1 MRIEHHVLPVGSI
14 NCQYTLSSM
23 HYGAAG
29 GRKIYLQAGLH
40 ADEVPGVLVL
50 HHLRAMLAQAEAEG
64 KLQAEI
70 VVVPMAN
77 PIGLA
82 QTFMHD
88 QLGRFDFA
96 TGSNFNRSYP
106 DLAEKLLPL
115 VRDALSD
122 DAAQNQRVIRAG
134 MLQLLDA
141 VEIKTP
147 LDAMRVTLMRL
158 AHDADVVLDLHC
170 DWESVMHIY
179 TATDYLAEAEQLGR
193 YLEAQAIL
201 VSDAPGGSCFDE
213 MLFKPWLYLRQ
224 QLGQAFPVPPSCF
237 AATVELRGEAD
248 VSHAYA
254 SADAQAIYH
263 YLCAQGAILQDA
275 PALPAARCVATP
287 LAGSVGVSA
296 PEAGVIAFLKRPGDW
311 IRQGDAV
318 CEIINPI
325 SGATYLLVSPVE
337 GVMYAS
343 MSLRY
348 ATRGMELARIAGA
361 VAIRSGYLLGA

>member
-1 MRIEHHVLPVGSI
+1 MRIDHHVLPAGSI
-14 NCQYTLSSM
+14 NCQYTLSSI
-23 HYGAAG
+23 HYGTAG

-40 ADEVPGVLVL
+40 ADELPGVLVL

-64 KLQAEI
+64 KLRAEI
-70 VVVPMAN
+70 VVVPLAN

-106 DLAEKLLPL
+106 DLAEKLLPM
-115 VRDALSD
+115 VRAALTD
-122 DAAQNQRVIRAG
+122 DAQHNQRVIRAG

-141 VEIKTP
+141 TDVKTP

-170 DWESVMHIY
+170 DWESVMHLY
-179 TATDYLAEAEQLGR
+179 TASAYLSEAETLGR
-193 YLEAQAIL
+193 YLEAQAVL
-201 VSDAPGGSCFDE
+201 VSDSPGGDCFDE
-213 MLFKPWLYLRQ
+213 MLFKPWLYLGQ
-224 QLGQAFPVPPSCF
+224 QLGQDFPIPPSCF

-254 SADAQAIYH
+254 LADAQAIYH

-275 PALPAARCVATP
+275 PALPAAKCAATP

-296 PEAGVIAFLKRPGDW
+296 PEAGVIAFLKKPGDW
-311 IRQGDAV
+311 IKQGDAV

-325 SGATYLLVSPVE
+325 SGAVYSIASPVE
-337 GVMYAS
+337 GVLYAG
-343 MSLRY
+343 MTLRY

>member
-1 MRIEHHVLPVGSI
+1 MRIDHHTLPAGSI
-14 NCQYTLSSM
+14 NCQYTLSSI

-40 ADEVPGVLVL
+40 ADELPGVLVL
-50 HHLRAMLAQAEAEG
+50 HHLRAMLAQDEADG

-70 VVVPMAN
+70 VVVPIAN

-115 VRDALSD
+115 VRDDLTDNVAH
-122 DAAQNQRVIRAG
+122 NQRVIRAG
-134 MLQLLDA
+134 MRQLLDA
-141 VEIKTP
+141 SEIKTP

-170 DWESVMHIY
+170 DWESVMHLY
-179 TATDYLAEAEQLGR
+179 TASAYLAQAEILGR
-193 YLEAQAIL
+193 YLEAQAVL
-201 VSDAPGGSCFDE
+201 VSDSPGGACFDE
-213 MLFKPWLYLRQ
+213 MLFKPWLYLGQ
-224 QLGQAFPVPPSCF
+224 QLGQDFPIPPSCF

-248 VSHAYA
+248 VTHAYA
-254 SADAQAIYH
+254 LADAQAIYH

-275 PALPAARCVATP
+275 PALPPAKCAATP

-296 PEAGVIAFLKRPGDW
+296 PEAGVIVFLKKPGDW

-325 SGATYLLVSPVE
+325 SGAVHRIISPVE
-337 GVMYAS
+337 GVMYAG
-343 MSLRY
+343 MNLRY

-361 VAIRSGYLLGA
+361 VATRSGYLLGA